1 MNENL
6 RYIFGENLLFL
17 GNKRRRINHKL
28 SHTARIYISLFC
40 DRKFYSG
47 SCTFLCYRIIVN
59 LKRQQQ
65 TTVTVQNCVNVYAG
79 VDCLLECWDMAK
91 IEFNLREHHVPLLN
105 QISTGIKSKGLNLT
119 SCPIPLCSQLDR
131 NPWWW
136 QRFSEYPPSS
146 SFFRHSDFLLL
157 LRGVIHRYSEWW
169 GWKCH
174 GRNTPSSCST
184 LFPEPKTLFG

>member
-59 LKRQQQ
+59 LKRQKQ

-79 VDCLLECWDMAK
+79 VDCLLGHGKNEIQFERTSCSLAK
-91 IEFNLREHHVPLLN
+91 SNQHRN
-105 QISTGIKSKGLNLT
+105 QIEGVEL
-119 SCPIPLCSQLDR
+119 
-131 NPWWW
+131 
-136 QRFSEYPPSS
+136 
-146 SFFRHSDFLLL
+146 DFLSHPAVFTA
-157 LRGVIHRYSEWW
+157 RSESVVVAEIQWI
-169 GWKCH
+169 
-174 GRNTPSSCST
+174 SAF
-184 LFPEPKTLFG
+184 LFLF